1 VVYCAGWQN
10 AILAV
15 DGLCRCAFVCP
26 ASEKHSDRR
35 NIMTATAAFS
45 PQNKEKA
52 KKTSKNQK
60 LSREDMMILST
71 LEMLKKDLDRIHLA
85 LDAVTDPD
93 LIDSFVYE
101 LSAINKRYTFYLQM
115 CKQRGLVSAMF

>member
-1 VVYCAGWQN
+1 
-10 AILAV
+10 
-15 DGLCRCAFVCP
+15 
-26 ASEKHSDRR
+26 
-35 NIMTATAAFS
+35 MTATAAFS